1 MGKLGYWLDTRQA
14 IPDFDQALTVGA
26 DQVGEYGGREDP
38 ARLAGDLARTM
49 DCNLVLY
56 VDRKAFFQ
64 M

>member
-26 DQVGEYGGREDP
+26 DQVGELHCGREDP

-49 DCNLVLY
+49 DCNPVLC
-56 VDRKAFFQ
+56 VDS
-64 M
+64 